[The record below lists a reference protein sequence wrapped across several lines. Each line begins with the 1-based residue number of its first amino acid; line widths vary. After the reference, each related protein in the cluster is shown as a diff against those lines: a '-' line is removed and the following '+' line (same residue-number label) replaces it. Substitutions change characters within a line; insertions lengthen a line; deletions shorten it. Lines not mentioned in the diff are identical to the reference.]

1 MKAVKM
7 KAMKPWR
14 KTLMREEKWKA
25 GRGLLRVGMTA
36 VLALGSFFIHTP
48 QTVYAIDN
56 SALYGSLGDIQ
67 DVTAGQA
74 TTGAMASV
82 NNQSVT
88 QPAPAVTPA
97 VQAAVAADPLLPSER
112 TVEVYLSERYN
123 DEYRLYEFGLNNK
136 YFFYSNVGNGAMT
149 SDPVRIEIPGNITYS
164 LEKDGNPI
172 RYNQNTD
179 ISAIGAYVMTLAVN
193 EVDGLVTTHY
203 VSYYRFRIMEPIQ
216 PIEQIPDETAEE
228 SNIAEETPEDIIA
241 EIEALEDLTPE
252 EREALQ
258 NALVNGDYTGEEFF
272 NADGSVNEAAI
283 SLLVTAS
290 LDAQTGT
297 TEDIYHTEGVLSS
310 TGMESVYDYTTGYY
324 LHTLI
329 SGQSF
334 YSDIQNGGITRQ
346 SVTLRTADKLDFTV
360 YKDGELLEENGS
372 TVFTD
377 PGSYLVVPVA
387 DDVLY
392 ISSYE
397 TEKPVFSFRIIGNAV
412 NDLSVYRAPVGFRI
426 DSIYMYE
433 DGESHPVSSALSL
446 NDTSVLLRE
455 DGDYRI
461 RISSNAATM
470 EVYYTLD
477 RIHPRFNVQV
487 EKNHAMI
494 IYDSADV
501 IRSIVYR
508 GDDRYMAETGII
520 YEIKETGEYRY
531 FAQDAAGNVTGRA
544 FKVKF
549 GFNTGSVV
557 TILIIIA
564 AIAGLF
570 MYIRYINKN
579 TRVR

>member
-88 QPAPAVTPA
+88 QPAPVVTPA

-123 DEYRLYEFGLNNK
+123 EEYRLYEFGLNNK

>member
-36 VLALGSFFIHTP
+36 GLALGSFFIHTP

-290 LDAQTGT
+290 L
-297 TEDIYHTEGVLSS
+297 
-310 TGMESVYDYTTGYY
+310 
-324 LHTLI
+324 HTLI

-446 NDTSVLLRE
+446 DDTSVLLRE

-477 RIHPRFNVQV
+477 RIHPRFNVQA

>member
-88 QPAPAVTPA
+88 QPAPVVTPA
-97 VQAAVAADPLLPSER
+97 VQAAIAADPLLPSER

-123 DEYRLYEFGLNNK
+123 EEYRLYEFGLNNK

-310 TGMESVYDYTTGYY
+310 TGMESAYDYTTGYY

>member
-88 QPAPAVTPA
+88 QPAPVVTPA

-123 DEYRLYEFGLNNK
+123 EEYRLYEFGLNNK

-310 TGMESVYDYTTGYY
+310 TGMESAYDYTTGYY

>member
-1 MKAVKM
+1 
-7 KAMKPWR
+7 
-14 KTLMREEKWKA
+14 MREEKWKA

-88 QPAPAVTPA
+88 QPAPVVTPA

-123 DEYRLYEFGLNNK
+123 EEYRLYEFGLNNK

-310 TGMESVYDYTTGYY
+310 TGMESAYDYTTGYY

>member
-446 NDTSVLLRE
+446 NDTSVLLHE

-549 GFNTGSVV
+549 GFNTGSIV

>member
-272 NADGSVNEAAI
+272 NADGSVNEASI